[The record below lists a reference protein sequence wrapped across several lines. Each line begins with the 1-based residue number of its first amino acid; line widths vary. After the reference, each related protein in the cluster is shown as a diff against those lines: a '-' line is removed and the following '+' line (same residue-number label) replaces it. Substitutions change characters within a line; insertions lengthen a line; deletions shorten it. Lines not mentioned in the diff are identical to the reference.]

1 MKIATTLSQLY
12 VVYNLSP
19 AEAVKTAA
27 RSGFRYIDYSF
38 YDCFTYNRDYLADDD
53 SLWKKE
59 VEAAA
64 AAAEKYG
71 MKYVQ
76 AHTPNYNPAK
86 DCDHEICMRAVRRSI
101 EACGM
106 LGIPNAVL
114 HTSYSRQHLYPA
126 DREAYFE
133 YNRKFICELLP
144 IAEKNNVTL
153 CIENSSFGNMQGMY
167 FFMTAAE
174 MNEFIAYMDHPL
186 IGACW
191 DTGHALMEGKSDQY
205 KDLLELGANLKAVHI
220 HDNNGRDSH
229 LAPYCGKLQL
239 DSIVRG
245 LKDVSFKGYFTFEA
259 DNFLSRTNG
268 SGVLSCL
275 PLDIHIDGLAI
286 LYKIGKNALEKYDCF
301 EE

>member
-1 MKIATTLSQLY
+1 MKIATTIGEMYPYSF
-12 VVYNLSP
+12 SP
-19 AEAVKTAA
+19 ADAVAA
-27 RSGFRYIDYSF
+27 YEGTGFHYLDYSF
-38 YDCFTYNRDYLADDD
+38 YNVISSPNNPFMSDG
-53 SLWKKE
+53 WKKT
-59 VEAAA
+59 VEGAKNT
-64 AAAEKYG
+64 AESLGFKF
-71 MKYVQ
+71 VQ
-76 AHTPNYNPAK
+76 AHAPA
-86 DCDHEICMRAVRRSI
+86 CAVRGKESEIGILATQRSI